1 MLESS
6 DTQVLGMF
14 GKEGCALWEQLWA
27 QGLVQRQF
35 SSTYQG
41 REVGSCFLSQFF
53 RLKPTT
59 IHSSLRQAAMIF
71 FKRNPTVLTFI
82 FNYQTWCLIVLFLD
96 LSERVTIVYYHRW
109 FEGWRLIGR
118 KKKKKNWMVRIGE
131 QGTSYPP
138 QMVNQTQLITSM
150 LEVCWVVY
158 WLIAT
163 LLVMTLQ
170 TAAQVH
176 FICKNSGFST
186 PPRTSRDSFNKPKQ
200 RIKKWTPTHST
211 LLRWQALKEQ
221 GNHCEM
227 WSRVPTERCSRKQL
241 HRRWDVWFR
250 EARCRGVN

>member
-1 MLESS
+1 MSYYTIFGPLRESHYS
-6 DTQVLGMF
+6 I
-14 GKEGCALWEQLWA
+14 
-27 QGLVQRQF
+27 
-35 SSTYQG
+35 
-41 REVGSCFLSQFF
+41 LSQ
-53 RLKPTT
+53 
-59 IHSSLRQAAMIF
+59 MI
-71 FKRNPTVLTFI
+71 
-82 FNYQTWCLIVLFLD
+82 Q
-96 LSERVTIVYYHRW
+96 RVETYW
-109 FEGWRLIGR
+109 Q
-118 KKKKKNWMVRIGE
+118 KKKMKNGMVRIGE

-200 RIKKWTPTHST
+200 RIKKWTATHST

-221 GNHCEM
+221 ENHCEM
-227 WSRVPTERCSRKQL
+227 WSRVSTERCSRKQL
-241 HRRWDVWFR
+241 HRRWDVWLR
-250 EARCRGVN
+250 RVVQRGSLQRCKLVLSLWITVIKKWGSCAQRFCFTKYSSLKT